1 LAKPFARV
9 LLEGTG
15 LVDEF
20 IDTELGWSEEAT
32 RYNPLAYNWREL
44 WRLKR
49 ELPERKYDLVFKC
62 CMHIREHLVL
72 GLSGGSR
79 RIAYAFGQ
87 GDRVLTDA
95 VSIEDPNRHK
105 TADWLRL
112 LESFGGAKEVPTPR
126 LHVSETERDWAREY
140 FRAKGISPTGT
151 VIGVHPGASVPEK
164 RWPLD
169 RFREIV
175 DALNPRENVRVIV
188 FVDPQ

>member
-1 LAKPFARV
+1 MLASLDAVARLTHLGAPSGRQWKKPEEVGRILVVEPKNIGDLVLTLPFLAQLRKVFPQSKTTMLAKPFARE

-49 ELPERKYDLVFKC
+49 ELPERKFDLVFKC

-79 RIAYAFGQ
+79 RIAYAFGH

-95 VSIEDPNRHK
+95 VYIEDPNRHK
-105 TADWLRL
+105 TADCLPL
-112 LESFGGAKEVPTPR
+112 
-126 LHVSETERDWAREY
+126 
-140 FRAKGISPTGT
+140 
-151 VIGVHPGASVPEK
+151 
-164 RWPLD
+164 LD
-169 RFREIV
+169 RLGR
-175 DALNPRENVRVIV
+175 P
-188 FVDPQ
+188 